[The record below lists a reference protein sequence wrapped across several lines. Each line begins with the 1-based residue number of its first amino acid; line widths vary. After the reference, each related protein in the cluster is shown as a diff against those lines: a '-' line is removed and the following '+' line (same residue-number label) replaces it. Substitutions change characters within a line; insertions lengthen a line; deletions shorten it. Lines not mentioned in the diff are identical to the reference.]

1 MTTIRRAPL
10 FDYTLPMNLERFA
23 SKTTILLLSLL
34 LILAAGCDLLEQIP
48 PLAGDPPATAT
59 ATATFATTVPDE
71 VEPPVV
77 EPATPTPEPPAAA
90 QRTLTVWL
98 PPEISGRTQNATS
111 VLNEQIRVFTTAYPD
126 VQVVVHQK
134 SVSGPGGMLSYLR
147 TGRGVAPAILPDLMV
162 LPGDRLLT
170 TYSEELI
177 YPLGTSAGG
186 ELFEALY
193 PAAQQVARPQDIIL
207 GYPFAL
213 TNMPHLA
220 YDTAVITGTFPIS
233 FTQMLDLPN
242 STLLYPGSGTEGVA
256 IWLQLYLAYEG
267 RLVSENGQPTLETEP
282 LRLALAQLNEARQR
296 GFITSQ
302 SSNVATVVDAWQIF
316 EEGGATIVQTSAGQF
331 LRARSPQQ
339 AYGFAAVPGLDDALP
354 PLVDSWV
361 WTVSTAD
368 PVRRGLALDLI
379 TFLVQP
385 ENLGEWS
392 QAANILPARSD
403 ALVHWGVDDP
413 YVQFLDQQLR
423 RAQPNPV
430 APGSQLLTVFRD
442 AVFDV
447 TSLAESPGAAATNA
461 AAIFD

>member
-1 MTTIRRAPL
+1 MTVIRRAPL
-10 FDYTLPMNLERFA
+10 FDYTLPMNRERFA
-23 SKTTILLLSLL
+23 SKITLLLLSLL
-34 LILAAGCDLLEQIP
+34 LTLAAGCDLLEQIP
-48 PLAGDPPATAT
+48 SLAGDPPAGAT
-59 ATATFATTVPDE
+59 ATATSAASVPVE
-71 VEPPVV
+71 VESPLVDPG
-77 EPATPTPEPPAAA
+77 TPTPEPPASA

-98 PPEISGRTQNATS
+98 PPEISGRTQSATS
-111 VLNEQIRVFTTAYPD
+111 VLNEQIRVFTTAFPD

-134 SVSGPGGMLSYLR
+134 SVGGPGGMLSYLR
-147 TGRGVAPAILPDLMV
+147 TGRGVAPSILPDLMV

-186 ELFEALY
+186 ELFDALY
-193 PAAQQVARPQDIIL
+193 PAARQVARPQDIIL

-213 TNMPHLA
+213 TNMPHLV

-256 IWLQLYLAYEG
+256 IWLQLYLANEG
-267 RLVSENGQPTLETEP
+267 RLVNENGQPALAAEP
-282 LRLALAQLNEARQR
+282 LRLALAQLGEARQR

-302 SSNVATVVDAWQIF
+302 SSNVANVVDAWQIF
-316 EEGGATIVQTSAGQF
+316 EEGGATIVQTNAGHF
-331 LRARSPQQ
+331 LRVRSPEQT
-339 AYGFAAVPGLDDALP
+339 YGFAAVPGLTDALP

-361 WTVSTAD
+361 WTIGTAD
-368 PVRRGLALDLI
+368 PVRRSLALELI

-392 QAANILPARSD
+392 QAANILPARPD
-403 ALVHWGVDDP
+403 ALAQWDGDDA
-413 YVQFLDQQLR
+413 YVQFLAQVLPQ
-423 RAQPNPV
+423 AQPNPV
-430 APGSQLLTVFRD
+430 ASSSQLLTVFRD

-447 TSLAESPGAAATNA
+447 TSLAESPNAAAANA